1 MVTLSTESILIDG
14 NQSNLKR
21 RQASSM
27 LNPSTPACSACKDGA
42 ESPFPFSMAFQPIV
56 DLDTD
61 TVFAYEALVRGTEGQ
76 GAGTIL
82 SQVTDENRY
91 AFDQNCRVRALTLA
105 SRLNLPATGAH
116 LSINFMPGAVYS
128 PVACI
133 QLTLKTALKLGF
145 PLDKIIFEL
154 TENERVLNRDHLRS
168 IITEYRRQGF
178 KVAIDDL
185 GAGYSGLNL
194 LADLPVDIV
203 KLDMELIRGLP
214 LRPRALQI
222 VRHLVE
228 LAASLGTTIIAEGI
242 ETADELLAVRD
253 CGVSL
258 VQGYLIAKPAFE
270 SLPSVNIP
278 HHQLVPTTL

>member
-1 MVTLSTESILIDG
+1 
-14 NQSNLKR
+14 
-21 RQASSM
+21 
-27 LNPSTPACSACKDGA
+27 
-42 ESPFPFSMAFQPIV
+42 MAFQPIV